1 MTVVSQKRDLAFELD
16 SHVIAQRDEYIYLHI
31 DGRDV
36 EIGKYKSRERANQVF
51 IEMIEM
57 NVLEVAYYM
66 PEV

>member
-1 MTVVSQKRDLAFELD
+1 MTVVSQKRDLTFDFD

-31 DGRDV
+31 DGRDI
-36 EIGKYKSRERANQVF
+36 EIGKYKSKKLAKQVF

-57 NVLEVAYYM
+57 NVTEVIYYM